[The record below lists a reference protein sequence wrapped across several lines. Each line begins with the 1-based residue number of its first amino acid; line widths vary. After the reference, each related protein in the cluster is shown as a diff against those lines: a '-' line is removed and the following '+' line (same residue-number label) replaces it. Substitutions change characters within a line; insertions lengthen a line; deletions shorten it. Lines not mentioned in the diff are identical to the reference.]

1 VMEHIGNP
9 IVFNIC
15 MLGVVIRMTDL
26 VKAESIMKV
35 LKDRIPSSFLEMN
48 RKALDLGMKLAED
61 VTS

>member
-1 VMEHIGNP
+1 
-9 IVFNIC
+9 VFNIC
-15 MLGVVIRMTDL
+15 TLGVVIRMTDL

-48 RKALDLGMKLAED
+48 RKALDLGMNLAED